1 MYIHAFAS
9 TRSKIFYAG
18 VRGETVL
25 RLRLRRRE
33 VRQPF
38 CPRCG
43 APWKNAGSRFV
54 CPRCGF
60 TKLTPAGKSDV
71 ERKLLAGLNRLLTDV
86 RGDTVAVT
94 FRKLKRA
101 AELSDAEVAYA
112 RAQWRKLVP
121 AEVAVNGSR
130 WFQARKESERIIY
143 KRIRAE
149 VGA

>member
-25 RLRLRRRE
+25 RLRLRRSARA
-33 VRQPF
+33 R
-38 CPRCG
+38 
-43 APWKNAGSRFV
+43 
-54 CPRCGF
+54 

-71 ERKLLAGLNRLLTDV
+71 ERKLLAGLSKLLTDV

-101 AELSDAEVAYA
+101 AELSDTEVAYA
-112 RAQWRKLVP
+112 RAQWRKLAP
-121 AEVAVNGSR
+121 AEIAVNGTR
-130 WFQARKESERIIY
+130 WVRTRDDGERVIY
-143 KRIRAE
+143 KRVFAE